1 MIRHAVG
8 PGQRLSVRRPA
19 EAVRAVRTAV
29 APVLELFLWS
39 RLAIWATVVFAYLW
53 FEPRVHPNVAAWDDP
68 AVTRDLGYLS
78 DVWARWD
85 SVWLLRI
92 AEHGYDSATDGAAA
106 FFPLYP
112 ASVGLLGRVFG
123 GHYLV
128 AGIVVSLACSLAA
141 FALLHRLALLKLGE
155 SDARRTVLYL
165 AVFPMTL
172 FLRAVY
178 SESLFLL
185 LCVAAF
191 LLAERRRWLLVG
203 VVVGLALLTRL
214 WGVALLPSVALLAW
228 RAPTRWRALAGLLPA
243 PLIFA
248 AYPLWLEAKT
258 GDGLAFAHAQELWHR
273 RVSPAGP
280 FGGLWDGLRAGWA
293 GLEQLATGSRTHAY
307 WSGAPDAEPFHAAAV
322 NLEGLAFL
330 VLFVALT
337 VVAWR
342 RLGAAY
348 GLFALV
354 SIAIP
359 LSVPSS
365 RWPLL
370 SLPRFGLVI
379 FPLFLALAVVGRR
392 PRAHTAIVTVS
403 ALLLGVVAVQW
414 ALWQWVA

>member
-1 MIRHAVG
+1 MIHRAVSA
-8 PGQRLSVRRPA
+8 GQRLPVRRLG
-19 EAVRAVRTAV
+19 ETVRAVRGAV
-29 APVLELFLWS
+29 APVLELFLWT
-39 RLAIWATVVFAYLW
+39 RLALWAAVVFAWLW
-53 FEPRVHPNVAAWDDP
+53 FEPRVHPGVAAWDDP
-68 AVTRDLGYLS
+68 ALTRDLGYLT

-92 AEHGYDSATDGAAA
+92 AEHGYQSATDGAAA

-112 ASVGLLGRVFG
+112 AAVGLLGRGFG
-123 GHYLV
+123 GHYV
-128 AGIVVSLACSLAA
+128 AAGLVVSLVCSLAT
-141 FALLHRLALLKLGE
+141 FALLHRLAVLKLGE
-155 SDARRTVLYL
+155 SDAKRAVLYI

-172 FLRAVY
+172 FLQAVY

-191 LLAERRRWLLVG
+191 LLAERRRWPAVG

-214 WGVALLPSVALLAW
+214 WGVALLPSLVLMAW
-228 RAPTRWRALAGLLPA
+228 RTPGRWRALAGLLPV
-243 PLIFA
+243 PLLFA
-248 AYPLWLEAKT
+248 AYPLWLDAKT
-258 GDGLAFAHAQELWHR
+258 GDAFAFVHAQELWHR
-273 RVSPAGP
+273 QISHAGP
-280 FGGLWDGLRAGWA
+280 FGGLWEGLRAGWA
-293 GLEQLATGSRTHAY
+293 GVQQLATGSRTHAY
-307 WSGAPDAEPFHAAAV
+307 WSGAPDADPLHAAAV
-322 NLEGLAFL
+322 NLECLVFLALFL
-330 VLFVALT
+330 ALA

-348 GLFALV
+348 GLFAVV

-403 ALLLGVVAVQW
+403 ALLLGVAAVQW

>member
-1 MIRHAVG
+1 MRH
-8 PGQRLSVRRPA
+8 
-19 EAVRAVRTAV
+19 AV

-39 RLAIWATVVFAYLW
+39 RLAIWAAVVFAYLW

-68 AVTRDLGYLS
+68 AVTRDLGYVT

-92 AEHGYDSATDGAAA
+92 AEHGYHSATDGAAA

-112 ASVGLLGRVFG
+112 ASVGLLGRLFG

-155 SDARRTVLYL
+155 SAARRTVLYL

-172 FLRAVY
+172 FLQAVY

-228 RAPTRWRALAGLLPA
+228 RAPARWRALAGLLPA

-273 RVSPAGP
+273 QVSPAGP
-280 FGGLWDGLRAGWA
+280 FGGLWNGLRAGWA
-293 GLEQLATGSRTHAY
+293 GVQQLTTGSRTHAY
-307 WSGAPDAEPFHAAAV
+307 WSGAPDADPFHAAAV
-322 NLEGLAFL
+322 NLECLVFLGLFL
-330 VLFVALT
+330 ALT
-337 VVAWR
+337 VVACR

-354 SIAIP
+354 SLAIP

-403 ALLLGVVAVQW
+403 ALLLGVVSVQW

>member
-172 FLRAVY
+172 FLQAVY

-228 RAPTRWRALAGLLPA
+228 RAPARWRALAGLLPA